1 MICLYLFIIFFNAN
15 KCYLYAHTDTDT
27 HVVIHTYMHTYTYA
41 CGEVCVLTREF
52 ATPRTCAFLWIP
64 FSQFSRPTF
73 SRHASPFDIV
83 FLKRPLHDVHYIYW
97 RWPVVSGIF
106 AASGKTYKKS
116 VYIHMYVNMCIYLD
130 ICKYVRICMYGYAY
144 PPAFMV
150 HTYVQIHICI
160 FSFIWIFTMDNGS
173 IAPIIEKPSSAQC
186 KIAF

>member
-1 MICLYLFIIFFNAN
+1 MRIN
-15 KCYLYAHTDTDT
+15 KWYLYAHTDTDT

-41 CGEVCVLTREF
+41 CVLTREF

-130 ICKYVRICMYGYAY
+130 ICKYVRICMYVYAY
-144 PPAFMV
+144 PPAF
-150 HTYVQIHICI
+150 TYICTNTYTYIQLHMNIHHGQWFNCTDYWKPKSSSMSNCI
-160 FSFIWIFTMDNGS
+160 FES
-173 IAPIIEKPSSAQC
+173 I
-186 KIAF
+186 